1 MPDNTEAPKTDAPKT
16 ETIVDSQVEQ
26 ISEMLS
32 VFEPPTEKTDEPEPV
47 ENDDNKETKDV
58 TPVEDTDDEE
68 PKSDEP
74 EVEVGKDAK
83 IAELEAKIDALIA
96 KLETKEES
104 TKTEDSTQ
112 SSDGDYL
119 TRQLADVSKDL
130 ADQIVADDEEYEELF
145 TKREKFNEIV
155 KRVQTDTIQGM
166 LRAIPK
172 IIGSMVPQYVQIHKK
187 TSEFYEKN
195 PDLLEHKKTVGRLID
210 ETHSKNPAWDLDKIM
225 DFVGG
230 TGDDVGAVRKTL
242 GLKRKA
248 EKAAEKA
255 NDTGRNKSSTN
266 PGFAKT
272 SHVRQPGKQEQSL
285 TGVAAE
291 IDAMIKSTQ

>member
-1 MPDNTEAPKTDAPKT
+1 MPAENETPKTEAPKTDVV
-16 ETIVDSQVEQ
+16 VDTQVDQ

-32 VFEPPTEKTDEPEPV
+32 MFEPTKESETDSN
-47 ENDDNKETKDV
+47 NDDNKETEDV
-58 TPVEDTDDEE
+58 VPKDTDNEE

-74 EVEVGKDAK
+74 EVEEGKDKK

-112 SSDGDYL
+112 STGGDYL
-119 TRQLADVSKDL
+119 TQQLAEVSKDL
-130 ADQIVADDEEYEELF
+130 ADQIVADDEEYEEIF
-145 TKREKFNEIV
+145 TRREKFNEVV

-195 PDLLEHKKTVGRLID
+195 PDLLEHKKTVGKLID

-255 NDTGRNKSSTN
+255 NETSRPKAGGN

-272 SHVRQPGKQEQSL
+272 SHVRQPGKQEQPL